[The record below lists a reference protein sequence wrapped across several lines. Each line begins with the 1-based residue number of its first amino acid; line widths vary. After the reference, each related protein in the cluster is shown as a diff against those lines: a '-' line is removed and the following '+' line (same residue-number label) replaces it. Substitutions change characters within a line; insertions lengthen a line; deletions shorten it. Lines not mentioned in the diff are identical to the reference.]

1 MHSIDSLF
9 HDKFQPYVSL
19 NLLFNIMVL
28 YYNSIVF
35 LSFNYTLYMM
45 AIFIMALIS
54 KTERYDI
61 QQTIVKVVFAFS
73 ASQKNPL
80 HFH

>member
-9 HDKFQPYVSL
+9 HYKFQPYVSL

-35 LSFNYTLYMM
+35 LS
-45 AIFIMALIS
+45 S
-54 KTERYDI
+54 KYHHDG
-61 QQTIVKVVFAFS
+61 
-73 ASQKNPL
+73 NL
-80 HFH
+80 HNGTNKQNGKA